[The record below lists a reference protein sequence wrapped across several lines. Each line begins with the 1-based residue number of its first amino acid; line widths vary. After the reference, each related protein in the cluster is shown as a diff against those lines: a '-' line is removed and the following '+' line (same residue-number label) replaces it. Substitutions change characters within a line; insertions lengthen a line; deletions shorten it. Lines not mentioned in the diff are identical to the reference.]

1 MIFLVDITQ
10 IISNIGIPG
19 GIAVY
24 LVWWITNKL
33 NSKLDRLIIELSRL
47 NNNLERLRCK
57 SEKG

>member
-1 MIFLVDITQ
+1 MVDIIQ

-33 NSKLDRLIIELSRL
+33 NSKLDRLVNELSRL
-47 NNNLERLRCK
+47 NSNLERMVC
-57 SEKG
+57 SNEKG